1 MKRKGPYN
9 PTPEEVFVTGKVCT
23 NGHEGPLNR
32 YRLGGKCAQCTREY
46 QRLRQERER
55 AGLDDFAKIPAPK
68 TKIKGW
74 PFEQFDD
81 DPRAERREPYWR
93 DSMAYRRNVRAA

>member
-1 MKRKGPYN
+1 MKRNGPYK
-9 PTPEEVFVTGKVCT
+9 PTPEDIYVTGKVCA

-32 YRLGGKCAQCTREY
+32 YKGGGKCVACSKEY

-55 AGLDDFAKIPAPK
+55 AGLDDFAKISAPK

-74 PFEQFDD
+74 PFDAFEN